1 MAKET
6 FGCFIGTDPTYA
18 GDMSGEALTLSGDLV
33 VNNGQVEGDLT
44 VIGDSQM
51 TGDLDVGGDLMLTP
65 NPSTTVPSMTVGQV
79 VPMVS
84 GSTLYFKYQQAA
96 TTVLSGAVALS

>member
-1 MAKET
+1 MSKET
-6 FGCFIGTDPTYA
+6 FGSFIGTDPTYA

-33 VNNGQVEGDLT
+33 VNNGQVDGDLT
-44 VIGDSQM
+44 VGGNGQVA
-51 TGDLDVGGDLMLTP
+51 GELDVGGDLKLTP
-65 NPSTTVPSMTVGQV
+65 NPSTTVPTMAVGQV